1 MLNDSFGR
9 TLTYAR
15 LAVTDKCN
23 LRCTYCM
30 PEEGLKW
37 LKNAQLLSTS
47 EWKQML
53 EVLAASGITK
63 IRFTGGE
70 PTSRGDF
77 FEIAEHAFNLKA
89 FHSIGITTNGT
100 FNEKTAERFFQFPWD
115 AVNLS
120 IDSLNEERFF
130 AMTKRNEAHRVQ
142 ETLENLILKSI
153 KTSINAVILEHHN
166 EEDIIELAQLTKD
179 YDIKVRFIEEMPFNG
194 KEYQHAV
201 KWNWKKLEQ
210 ELSNHFPSLT
220 ALPFES
226 GATAQ
231 NYTIDGHAGQ
241 VGIIAAYSRT
251 FCGTCNRIRITPE
264 GFVKSCLYAPP
275 SLLLRTLLREGKTNA
290 EIQHALEAACLTKPK
305 DGFAAEEMQVTKNF
319 QSMASVGG

>member
-37 LKNAQLLSTS
+37 LKNSQLLSTS
-47 EWKQML
+47 EWKKML
-53 EVLAASGITK
+53 DILATSGITK

-77 FEIAEHAFNLKA
+77 FEIAEHAFQMKA
-89 FHSIGITTNGT
+89 FHSISITTNGT
-100 FNEKTAERFFQFPWD
+100 FNEKNSELFFQLPWNG
-115 AVNLS
+115 VNLS
-120 IDSLNEERFF
+120 IDSLNAERFHS
-130 AMTKRNEAHRVQ
+130 MTKRNEVHKVQ
-142 ETLENLILKSI
+142 QTLEQLLQHKI

-166 EEDIIELAQLTKD
+166 EEDILELAQLTKD
-179 YDIKVRFIEEMPFNG
+179 KDLRVRFIEEMPFNG
-194 KEYQHAV
+194 KEYHHAV

-210 ELSNHFPSLT
+210 ELAQHFPTLT
-220 ALPFES
+220 PIPFES

-231 NYTIDGHAGQ
+231 NYSIDGHVGQ

-275 SLLLRTLLREGKTNA
+275 SLLLRTLLRDGKSNE
-290 EIQHALEAACLTKPK
+290 EIQHALEAACMTKPK

>member
-47 EWKQML
+47 EWKQLL
-53 EVLAASGITK
+53 EVLAESGITK

-77 FEIAEHAFNLKA
+77 FEIAEHAFHLNA

-100 FNEKTAERFFQFPWD
+100 FNEKTAERFFEFPWD

-120 IDSLNEERFF
+120 IDSLNEERFS

-142 ETLENLILKSI
+142 ETLEKLLSKNI

-166 EEDIIELAQLTKD
+166 EEDIFELAALTKD
-179 YDIKVRFIEEMPFNG
+179 RNIKVRFIEEMPFNG
-194 KEYQHAV
+194 KEYHHAV

-210 ELSNHFPSLT
+210 ELTNHFPSLT

-226 GATAQ
+226 GATARRP
-231 NYTIDGHAGQ
+231 AW
-241 VGIIAAYSRT
+241 
-251 FCGTCNRIRITPE
+251 
-264 GFVKSCLYAPP
+264 
-275 SLLLRTLLREGKTNA
+275 
-290 EIQHALEAACLTKPK
+290 
-305 DGFAAEEMQVTKNF
+305 
-319 QSMASVGG
+319 

>member
-1 MLNDSFGR
+1 
-9 TLTYAR
+9 
-15 LAVTDKCN
+15 
-23 LRCTYCM
+23 M

-37 LKNAQLLSTS
+37 LKNAQLLSTA

-194 KEYQHAV
+194 KEYHHAV

-275 SLLLRTLLREGKTNA
+275 SLLLRTLLREGKSNE
-290 EIQHALEAACLTKPK
+290 EIQQALEAACLTKPK

>member
-37 LKNAQLLSTS
+37 LKNTQLLSTS

-100 FNEKTAERFFQFPWD
+100 FNEKTSERFFQFPWD

-142 ETLENLILKSI
+142 ETLKHLISKNT

-166 EEDIIELAQLTKD
+166 EEDIFELAKLTKEHN
-179 YDIKVRFIEEMPFNG
+179 IKVRFIEEMPFNG
-194 KEYQHAV
+194 KEYHHAV

-210 ELSNHFPSLT
+210 ELSNHFPSLA

-264 GFVKSCLYAPP
+264 GFVKSCLYASP
-275 SLLLRTLLREGKTNA
+275 SLLLRTLLREGKTNE
-290 EIQHALEAACLTKPK
+290 EILHALEAACLTKPK

>member
-1 MLNDSFGR
+1 
-9 TLTYAR
+9 
-15 LAVTDKCN
+15 
-23 LRCTYCM
+23 M

-47 EWKQML
+47 EWKKML

-77 FEIAEHAFNLKA
+77 FEIAEYAFNLNA

-100 FNEKTAERFFQFPWD
+100 FNEKSSERFFQFPWD

-130 AMTKRNEAHRVQ
+130 AMTKRNEALRVQ
-142 ETLENLILKSI
+142 ETLEKLIAKNI

-166 EEDIIELAQLTKD
+166 EEDIVELAQLTKD
-179 YDIKVRFIEEMPFNG
+179 YNIKVRFIEEMPFNG
-194 KEYQHAV
+194 KEYHHAV

-220 ALPFES
+220 SLPFES

-231 NYTIDGHAGQ
+231 NYTIEGHAGQ

-275 SLLLRTLLREGKTNA
+275 SLLLRTLLREGKSNE

>member
-1 MLNDSFGR
+1 
-9 TLTYAR
+9 
-15 LAVTDKCN
+15 
-23 LRCTYCM
+23 
-30 PEEGLKW
+30 
-37 LKNAQLLSTS
+37 
-47 EWKQML
+47 ML

-77 FEIAEHAFNLKA
+77 FEIAKHAFEMKA

-100 FNEKTAERFFQFPWD
+100 FNEKNSEQFFQFPWN

-120 IDSLNEERFF
+120 IDSLNAERFHS
-130 AMTKRNEAHRVQ
+130 MTKRNEVHKVQ
-142 ETLENLILKSI
+142 HTLELLLQHKI

-166 EEDIIELAQLTKD
+166 EEDIFELAELTKD
-179 YDIKVRFIEEMPFNG
+179 KDVRVLFIEEMPFNG
-194 KEYQHAV
+194 KEYHHAV

-210 ELSNHFPSLT
+210 ELTSHFPTLT
-220 ALPFES
+220 PVPFEA

-231 NYTIDGHAGQ
+231 NYTIEGHQGQ

-275 SLLLRTLLREGKTNA
+275 SLLLRTLLREGKTNE

>member
-30 PEEGLKW
+30 PEEGLQW

-47 EWKQML
+47 EWKRML
-53 EVLAASGITK
+53 EVLATSGITK

-77 FEIAEHAFNLKA
+77 FEIAEYAFQMNA
-89 FHSIGITTNGT
+89 FQSIGITTNGT
-100 FNEKTAERFFQFPWD
+100 FNEKNAELFFNLPWS

-120 IDSLNEERFF
+120 IDSLNAERFF
-130 AMTKRNEAHRVQ
+130 AMTKRNEAYRVQ
-142 ETLENLILKSI
+142 ETLKKLFDLKI

-166 EEDIIELAQLTKD
+166 EEDIYELALLTKEHPVH
-179 YDIKVRFIEEMPFNG
+179 VRFIEEMPFNG
-194 KEYQHAV
+194 KEYHHAV

-210 ELSNHFPSLT
+210 ELAMHFPSLK
-220 ALPFES
+220 ALPFQS

-231 NYTIDGHAGQ
+231 HYSIDNHVGN

-275 SLLLRTLLREGKTNA
+275 SLLLRTLLREGKSNN
-290 EIQHALEAACLTKPK
+290 EIQQALEAACLTKPK

>member
-47 EWKQML
+47 EWKKML

-77 FEIAEHAFNLKA
+77 FEIAEHAFQMNA
-89 FHSIGITTNGT
+89 FHSISITTNGT
-100 FNEKTAERFFQFPWD
+100 FNEKNSELFFQLPWNG
-115 AVNLS
+115 VNLS
-120 IDSLNEERFF
+120 IDSLNAERFHS
-130 AMTKRNEAHRVQ
+130 MTKRNEVHKVQ
-142 ETLENLILKSI
+142 NTLEQLLQHKI

-166 EEDIIELAQLTKD
+166 EEDIFELARLTKD
-179 YDIKVRFIEEMPFNG
+179 KDVRVRFIEEMPFNG
-194 KEYQHAV
+194 KEYHHAV

-210 ELSNHFPSLT
+210 ELAQHFPTLT
-220 ALPFES
+220 SIPFES
-226 GATAQ
+226 GATSQ
-231 NYTIDGHAGQ
+231 NYSIEGHIGQ

-275 SLLLRTLLREGKTNA
+275 SLLLRTLLREGKSNE

>member
-1 MLNDSFGR
+1 
-9 TLTYAR
+9 
-15 LAVTDKCN
+15 
-23 LRCTYCM
+23 M

>member
-1 MLNDSFGR
+1 
-9 TLTYAR
+9 
-15 LAVTDKCN
+15 
-23 LRCTYCM
+23 M

-77 FEIAEHAFNLKA
+77 FEIAEHAFHLKA

-100 FNEKTAERFFQFPWD
+100 FNEKTSERFFQFPWD

-142 ETLENLILKSI
+142 ETLEHLISKNI

-166 EEDIIELAQLTKD
+166 EEDILELAQLTKERN
-179 YDIKVRFIEEMPFNG
+179 IKVRFIEEMPFNG
-194 KEYQHAV
+194 KEYHHAV

-210 ELSNHFPSLT
+210 ELSNHYPSLT

-226 GATAQ
+226 GATSQ

>member
-47 EWKQML
+47 EWKKML
-53 EVLAASGITK
+53 DVLAKSGITK

-77 FEIAEHAFNLKA
+77 FEIAEYAFHLKA
-89 FHSIGITTNGT
+89 FQSIGITTNGT
-100 FNEKTAERFFQFPWD
+100 FNEKTSERFFQFPWD

-142 ETLENLILKSI
+142 ETLEKLIAKNV

-166 EEDIIELAQLTKD
+166 EEDIIELAQLTKHHN
-179 YDIKVRFIEEMPFNG
+179 IKVRFIEEMPFNG
-194 KEYQHAV
+194 KAYHHAV

-275 SLLLRTLLREGKTNA
+275 SLLLRTLLREGKSNE
-290 EIQHALEAACLTKPK
+290 EIQHALEAACLNKPK
-305 DGFAAEEMQVTKNF
+305 DGFTAEEMQVTKNF